1 MDIADDTLDFWLRST
16 PPEKHFA
23 VDPALDAEIA
33 RRFGALHAALASDI
47 SADWRATPRNTLAA
61 IIVLDQ
67 FSRNLGRGTADAFA
81 NDPAALALTRMA
93 LDRGD
98 DAGTTTLERQF
109 TYMPLMHSEN
119 MADQDRSLALF
130 TAADQQHLKY
140 AREHRATIARFGR
153 FPQRNAALGRPSTP
167 DEIAFLEG

>member
-1 MDIADDTLDFWLRST
+1 MAVADDVLDFWLRAT
-16 PPEKHFA
+16 PPEKHFT

-33 RRFGALHAALASDI
+33 QRFGPLHAALARDI
-47 SADWRATPRNTLAA
+47 SAGWRATPRTTLAA

-81 NDPAALALTRMA
+81 NDPAARALTGMA

-98 DAGTTTLERQF
+98 DADATTLERQF
-109 TYMPLMHSEN
+109 TYMPLMHSET

-130 TAADQQHLKY
+130 TAADHQHLKY